1 MPVHP
6 FSPRELPPLAVG
18 PEVGEQQVW
27 ARLGMVLRTKA
38 GLISEPVTISPILY
52 PSYDLVQ
59 MLTYSDI
66 REVTVDISAGGG
78 AQVTAYTVPGNERWW
93 LLGWAFG
100 NTSAATRLFV
110 KIGSALFDMEAASS
124 TERQVFAPQK
134 VMLDRGA
141 IIGAR
146 GTGNAGDDERD
157 VKVILERTQIWP
169 SADGPGA
176 DPV

>member
-18 PEVGEQQVW
+18 PEVGEQQLW

-38 GLISEPVTISPILY
+38 GLISEPVTVSPIMY

-59 MLTYSDI
+59 LLTYSDI
-66 REVTVDISAGGG
+66 QEVTVDLSASGGLLI
-78 AQVTAYTVPGNERWW
+78 TAYTVPANERWW

-100 NTSAATRLFV
+100 NTSATTRLFV
-110 KIGSALFDMEAASS
+110 KIGAVLFDMEAASS
-124 TERQVFAPQK
+124 TERQTFSPQK

-146 GTGNAGDDERD
+146 STGNAGDDERD
-157 VKVILERTQIWP
+157 VKIIIERTQIWP
-169 SADGPGA
+169 SADGPGVG
-176 DPV
+176 PV